1 MSEFAKRMLVAA
13 VLIPAVLLILF
24 MDNTIP
30 FAIGLY
36 ATIIFGNRELMRML
50 IAGGEDVSKLASHAG
65 AVLIPIC
72 FYLGHPFIGE
82 SDTSA
87 GIHLASTFDTWM
99 MLGFVLVGLI
109 FLVFLLKLFSAEPNK
124 GTIRFIAVN
133 LFGAIFFPFFLS
145 FLWLIRQFQ
154 DGSFWILF
162 IFVTIWL
169 SDGMAYIVGSKIGK
183 HKIVPKV
190 SPKKSLEGFIA
201 GIIFG
206 VGGAIFTYY
215 FWLEAN
221 TPMHVAKVIIISI
234 DLVIAGILG
243 DLFESMLKRDAGV
256 KDSGKLLPGHGG
268 IYDRVDALLMASPV
282 LYMYLSAW
290 G

>member
-13 VLIPAVLLILF
+13 ILIPVVLIILF
-24 MDNTIP
+24 LENTIT

-36 ATIIFGNRELMRML
+36 IVIIFGNRELIAMMK
-50 IAGGEDVSKLASHAG
+50 AGGEDIRPVIGHLG
-65 AVLIPIC
+65 ALVIPLC
-72 FYLGHPFIGE
+72 FWFE
-82 SDTSA
+82 N
-87 GIHLASTFDTWM
+87 TWM
-99 MLGFVLVGLI
+99 LFSFVLVGLI
-109 FLVFLLKLFSAEPNK
+109 FITFLLKLFSAEPND
-124 GTIRFIAVN
+124 GTIRFVSVNIFTAV
-133 LFGAIFFPFFLS
+133 FFPFFMS
-145 FLWLIRQFQ
+145 FLWLIRQFEN
-154 DGSFWILF
+154 GALWILF
-162 IFVTIWL
+162 IFAAIWL

-215 FWLEAN
+215 MWIAGPE
-221 TPMHVAKVIIISI
+221 PMGFVKIFIIAI
-234 DLVIAGILG
+234 DVVIAGILG

-268 IYDRVDALLMASPV
+268 IYDRVDALLIAAPI
-282 LYMYLSAW
+282 LYMYLNAW